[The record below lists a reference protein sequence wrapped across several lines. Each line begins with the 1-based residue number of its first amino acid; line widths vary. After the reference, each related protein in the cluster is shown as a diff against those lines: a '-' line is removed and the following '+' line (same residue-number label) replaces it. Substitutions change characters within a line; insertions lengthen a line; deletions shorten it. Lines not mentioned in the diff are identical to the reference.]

1 MNELVWLS
9 PHHPELF
16 PDIDHALEDPNGLL
30 AAGGDLSPE
39 RLLHAYRRG
48 IFPWF
53 EEDQPILWWS
63 PAPRTVLYPEEFRL
77 SRSLRKAIRNRGYQ
91 VSFDRNFDAV
101 IRACAKPRPGST
113 GTWITQ
119 DMIQAYNRLHILGH
133 AHSVE
138 VTDEDGQLIG
148 GLYGIAIGKV
158 FFGESM
164 FSTATDASK
173 VGYATLVC
181 HLQHWGYRLID
192 CQMESEHLVSL
203 GAHNISRDTFRKE
216 LDTWCPQTPEQS
228 SWAVNPELKVD
239 AWDPQDKSELASANQ
254 PDS

>member
-1 MNELVWLS
+1 MSELVWLH

-16 PDIDHALEDPNGLL
+16 PDINDALDDPNGLL

-48 IFPWF
+48 IFPWY
-53 EEDQPILWWS
+53 EDDQPILWWS

-77 SRSLRKAIRNRGYQ
+77 SRSLRKSIRNRGYV

-101 IRACAKPRPGST
+101 IRACAEPRPGST

-119 DMIQAYNRLHILGH
+119 EMIQAYNRLHIQGH

-138 VTDEDGQLIG
+138 VLDQEGKLTG
-148 GLYGIAIGKV
+148 GLYGIAIGRV

-173 VGYATLVC
+173 VGYATLIC
-181 HLQHWGYRLID
+181 HLQHWGYQIID
-192 CQMESEHLVSL
+192 CQMESAHLMSL
-203 GAHNISRDTFRKE
+203 GAGNISREEFRTA
-216 LDTWCPQTPEQS
+216 LDQWCPQPALNTD
-228 SWAVNPELKVD
+228 WNINKDLRID
-239 AWDPQDKSELASANQ
+239 CWDPKNKDT
-254 PDS
+254 DC